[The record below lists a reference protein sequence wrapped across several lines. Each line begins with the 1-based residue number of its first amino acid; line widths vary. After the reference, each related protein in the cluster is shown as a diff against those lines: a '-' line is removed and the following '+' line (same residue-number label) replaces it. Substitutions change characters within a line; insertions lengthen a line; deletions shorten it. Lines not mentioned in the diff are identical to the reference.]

1 MNLRRKIKEELE
13 NYDDTVTQV
22 EFQDELIQ
30 LSSQER
36 DMVRDML
43 EDSLGEKRELEEVF
57 DYKGIPELKADGFF
71 GKMTKYIKRFFTDKA
86 ASFLINAS
94 AAETKDT
101 IELIR

>member
-1 MNLRRKIKEELE
+1 MNLKKIIKEELE

-22 EFQDELIQ
+22 QFQDELIQ

-43 EDSLGEKRELEEVF
+43 EDSLEEKRELEEAF

-71 GKMTKYIKRFFTDKA
+71 GKMMKYFKRLLDRK
-86 ASFLINAS
+86 SVV
-94 AAETKDT
+94 
-101 IELIR
+101 